1 MSVAAAAA
9 PPPPGGPPGGRAPLT
24 TMQATVE
31 AYIDT
36 HVLTGS
42 FGQQAPPSAEVVLG
56 VLRALDR
63 RLRIHA
69 VRPATDHTFS
79 SAYDSVELMGLIG
92 GAICNHADTAATT
105 FMQRF
110 AEWAH
115 SQNPEDEAIA
125 LAADQ
130 VYSLG
135 YRVTRVAACVEE
147 LCFTLTEG
155 EKLMGLNAAE
165 SPSVIKIRD
174 ALVGIAARRRL
185 RRRGQLLQA
194 PVMTADGQYN
204 TRTYATVKHPD
215 LPRQDYTIEDF
226 CVYETSSERNPEL
239 NRELRGHV
247 VGGDI
252 KQVIE
257 AIARQ
262 PFSQLP
268 YVDAH
273 PHAFACEDG
282 LYIGFLHD
290 DGLYGHPR
298 YDNLWEALRGGEVHA
313 ATNFGPDE
321 TLRGHL
327 GSAVQHDAKIAADIF
342 LTHAQARALLPPGF
356 TASKYL
362 PHMGTAAM
370 GFAGAGV
377 PTAEWERIATPLTS
391 YIMQC
396 QWGCPLPTAASRDS
410 YRRWLQSNAACDDL
424 DKHYRDVSA
433 LVFALLGRLFFPVNA
448 HSTASGHSPLDC
460 RIDGWQAMMIFKGE
474 ARTGKSSLGQMVR
487 EYMPPQEVGSI
498 ANRAED
504 VFGLQS
510 LYDKRVVMGLE
521 LRKDFTLDT
530 GILQQM
536 IAGEIVSIARKNED
550 PINDRNWSPSMLFA
564 MNETPQSWDDAKGAM
579 TRRLV
584 PIEFPNKIP
593 QLSQAP
599 VRISGDVHTAVHRS
613 VECTALLRKMYCA
626 YILKVDRCGAS
637 DLVNEHPPG
646 ANLHPRDISQAAYD
660 DYPLPKAVHVWIRAN
675 QRKMN
680 PLVRFFADE
689 SEIKPVTLG
698 EVTGALMEFG
708 HLFPGVADM
717 DAFAAQVYSTVAWS
731 CVEKVMARAKEYT
744 SSRTGGRADA
754 VTLDLV
760 REQLTGSTS
769 SGLHCYDP
777 SHDGD
782 APDQILAWSH
792 GDGRDAPS
800 LTYPA
805 PHHTNLLTGALVLS
819 CLRSARDANKHNSDA
834 LVMAVRVLLH
844 RFSDGRSPDPEA
856 DTDSRADSAAE
867 AGTEASRK
875 RPRSAVDDVA
885 MGGMPS

>member
-1 MSVAAAAA
+1 MSVATAAA
-9 PPPPGGPPGGRAPLT
+9 PPPPGSPPGGRGPLA
-24 TMQATVE
+24 TMQATVD

-36 HVLTGS
+36 HVLSGS
-42 FGQQAPPSAEVVLG
+42 YDQQAQPPAEVALH

-69 VRPATDHTFS
+69 VRAATDNTFS
-79 SAYDSVELMGLIG
+79 SAYDPAQLMGLIG
-92 GAICNHADTAATT
+92 GAICNHVDTPATT
-105 FMQRF
+105 HMQRF

-115 SQNPEDEAIA
+115 GKHPDDEAIA
-125 LAADQ
+125 LAAEQ

-135 YRVTRVAACVEE
+135 YRLTRVAACVEE

-155 EKLMGLNAAE
+155 EKLMDLNSGE
-165 SPSVIKIRD
+165 PSSVIKIRD
-174 ALVGIAARRRL
+174 ALVGIAARRRW

-194 PVMTADGQYN
+194 PVMTSDGRHD

-257 AIARQ
+257 AIVRQ

-273 PHAFACEDG
+273 PHTFACEDG
-282 LYIGFLHD
+282 LYIGFLHNSD
-290 DGLYGHPR
+290 LYSQPR
-298 YDNLWEALRGGEVHA
+298 YDSLWEALGSGEVRA
-313 ATNFGPDE
+313 ATNFGPDG
-321 TLRGHL
+321 TFRGHL
-327 GSAVQHDAKIAADIF
+327 GAGAQHGAKIAADIF
-342 LTHAQARALLPPGF
+342 LSHAQARALLPPGF

-362 PHMGTAAM
+362 PHEGAAAM

-377 PTAEWERIATPLTS
+377 PADHWERIDTPLTS

-396 QWGCPLPTAASRDS
+396 QWGCPLQTAATRAE
-410 YRRWLQSNAACDDL
+410 YRRSLRANAACDDL
-424 DKHYRDVSA
+424 DKHYRDVSG

-448 HSTASGHSPLDC
+448 HSSASGRSPLDC

-487 EYMPPQEVGSI
+487 EYLPPQEVGSI

-564 MNETPQSWDDAKGAM
+564 MNETPLSWDDAKGAM
-579 TRRLV
+579 TRRLKARTGSV
-584 PIEFPNKIP
+584 GSATTGQRPA
-593 QLSQAP
+593 L
-599 VRISGDVHTAVHRS
+599 RS
-613 VECTALLRKMYCA
+613 IWGYQVSTMRRRKQR
-626 YILKVDRCGAS
+626 V
-637 DLVNEHPPG
+637 
-646 ANLHPRDISQAAYD
+646 QAA
-660 DYPLPKAVHVWIRAN
+660 
-675 QRKMN
+675 
-680 PLVRFFADE
+680 
-689 SEIKPVTLG
+689 SSKPRTRC
-698 EVTGALMEFG
+698 T
-708 HLFPGVADM
+708 PG
-717 DAFAAQVYSTVAWS
+717 
-731 CVEKVMARAKEYT
+731 
-744 SSRTGGRADA
+744 
-754 VTLDLV
+754 
-760 REQLTGSTS
+760 
-769 SGLHCYDP
+769 
-777 SHDGD
+777 
-782 APDQILAWSH
+782 
-792 GDGRDAPS
+792 
-800 LTYPA
+800 
-805 PHHTNLLTGALVLS
+805 
-819 CLRSARDANKHNSDA
+819 RSA
-834 LVMAVRVLLH
+834 MRVGVTKLK
-844 RFSDGRSPDPEA
+844 
-856 DTDSRADSAAE
+856 
-867 AGTEASRK
+867 ASK
-875 RPRSAVDDVA
+875 PAS
-885 MGGMPS
+885 